1 MIPSDNFKPA
11 PMTSN
16 EERRLEALKKLGV
29 IGTNQGDIF
38 DIYSELAL
46 EVSGFFAATCS
57 LIDIDTQHG
66 ISICS
71 LNGELEKMTEGK
83 PVKVERAQSP
93 CAYTILT
100 PEPLLVP
107 DCREHEI
114 FKNAGAVKAG
124 MIVAYAG
131 FPIINKDNYVFG
143 TICLFDPKIKE
154 LENQEV
160 KLLEKLTKRLAHQLD
175 TQAEQKAITAEKIS
189 GAINVFTE
197 TVNESSLEDF
207 NFFLNICAGRDIELK
222 KCKNLKN
229 QNLCNVDKNGN
240 MVLTDKGQELQ
251 FKMGLQTRTL
261 NKRKVEGE
269 AANVLVDSMLSELE
283 EL

>member
-57 LIDIDTQHG
+57 LIDVDTQHG
-66 ISICS
+66 ISLCS

-143 TICLFDPKIKE
+143 TICLFDPKIKV

>member
-57 LIDIDTQHG
+57 LIDVDTQQG
-66 ISICS
+66 ISLCS

-83 PVKVERAQSP
+83 PVMVERAQSP

-114 FKNAGAVKAG
+114 SEA
-124 MIVAYAG
+124 
-131 FPIINKDNYVFG
+131 
-143 TICLFDPKIKE
+143 KE
-154 LENQEV
+154 RAQKCFESQY
-160 KLLEKLTKRLAHQLD
+160 EK
-175 TQAEQKAITAEKIS
+175 
-189 GAINVFTE
+189 
-197 TVNESSLEDF
+197 
-207 NFFLNICAGRDIELK
+207 C
-222 KCKNLKN
+222 
-229 QNLCNVDKNGN
+229 
-240 MVLTDKGQELQ
+240 
-251 FKMGLQTRTL
+251 
-261 NKRKVEGE
+261 
-269 AANVLVDSMLSELE
+269 
-283 EL
+283 

>member
-1 MIPSDNFKPA
+1 MIPSDSFKPA

-16 EERRLEALKKLGV
+16 EERRLEALKRLGV
-29 IGTNQGDIF
+29 IGTDQGDIF

-57 LIDIDTQHG
+57 LIDVDTQHG
-66 ISICS
+66 ISLCS

-107 DCREHEI
+107 DCREHKI
-114 FKNAGAVKAG
+114 FKDAGTVKAG
-124 MIVAYAG
+124 MVVAYAG

-143 TICLFDPKIKE
+143 TICLFDPNIKK
-154 LENQEV
+154 LEKQEI

-175 TQAEQKAITAEKIS
+175 TQADQKAATAEKMS
-189 GAINVFTE
+189 LAIGIFE
-197 TVNESSLEDF
+197 ESVGECSLKDF
-207 NFFLNICAGRDIELK
+207 KYFINLCAGRDIELE
-222 KCKNLKN
+222 KCRNLN
-229 QNLCNVDKNGN
+229 SNELCSVNKNGS
-240 MVLTDKGQELQ
+240 MELTEKGQELQ
-251 FKMGLQTRTL
+251 IKMGLQTRTL
-261 NKRKVEGE
+261 NRRKVEGE
-269 AANVLVDSMLSELE
+269 AANLLVDSMLSELE
-283 EL
+283 TL

>member
-16 EERRLEALKKLGV
+16 EERRLEALKRLGV
-29 IGTNQGDIF
+29 IGTDQGDIF
-38 DIYSELAL
+38 DIYSEIAL

-57 LIDIDTQHG
+57 LIDVDTQHG
-66 ISICS
+66 ISLCS

-107 DCREHEI
+107 DCREHKI
-114 FKNAGAVKAG
+114 FKDAGTVKAG
-124 MIVAYAG
+124 MVVAYAG

-143 TICLFDPKIKE
+143 TICLFDPNIKK
-154 LENQEV
+154 LKKQEI

-175 TQAEQKAITAEKIS
+175 TQAEQKAVTAEKIS
-189 GAINVFTE
+189 LAIGVFE
-197 TVNESSLEDF
+197 EHVGECSLKDF
-207 NFFLNICAGRDIELK
+207 KYFINLCAGRDIELE
-222 KCKNLKN
+222 KCHNLKSN
-229 QNLCNVDKNGN
+229 ELCSVNKNGN
-240 MVLTDKGQELQ
+240 MELTEKGQELQ
-251 FKMGLQTRTL
+251 IKMGLQTKTL

-269 AANVLVDSMLSELE
+269 AANLLVDSMLSELE
-283 EL
+283 AL

>member
-16 EERRLEALKKLGV
+16 EERRLEALKRLGV
-29 IGTNQGDIF
+29 IGTDQGDIF
-38 DIYSELAL
+38 DIYSEIAL

-57 LIDIDTQHG
+57 LIDVDTQHG
-66 ISICS
+66 ISLCS

-107 DCREHEI
+107 DCREHKI
-114 FKNAGAVKAG
+114 FKDAGTVKAG
-124 MIVAYAG
+124 MVVAYAG

-143 TICLFDPKIKE
+143 TICLFDPNIKK
-154 LENQEV
+154 LKKQEI

-175 TQAEQKAITAEKIS
+175 TQAEQKAVTAEKIS
-189 GAINVFTE
+189 LAIGVFE
-197 TVNESSLEDF
+197 EHVGECSLKDF
-207 NFFLNICAGRDIELK
+207 KYFINLCAGRDIELE
-222 KCKNLKN
+222 KCHNLKN
-229 QNLCNVDKNGN
+229 NDLCFVNKNGS
-240 MVLTDKGQELQ
+240 MELTEKGQELQ
-251 FKMGLQTRTL
+251 IKMGLQTKTL

-269 AANVLVDSMLSELE
+269 AANLLVDSMLSELE
-283 EL
+283 AL

>member
-1 MIPSDNFKPA
+1 
-11 PMTSN
+11 MTSN
-16 EERRLEALKKLGV
+16 EERRLEALKRLGV
-29 IGTNQGDIF
+29 IGTDQGDIF

-57 LIDIDTQHG
+57 LIDVDTQHG
-66 ISICS
+66 ISLCS

-114 FKNAGAVKAG
+114 FKDAGAVKAG

-143 TICLFDPKIKE
+143 TICLFDPNIKK
-154 LENQEV
+154 LEKQEI

-189 GAINVFTE
+189 LAISSATSSGSYSLVGGGDTLAAIKNTDYQKLFTHLSTAGGAFLE
-197 TVNESSLEDF
+197 SLEGKQ
-207 NFFLNICAGRDIELK
+207 LPGVK
-222 KCKNLKN
+222 
-229 QNLCNVDKNGN
+229 
-240 MVLTDKGQELQ
+240 VLT
-251 FKMGLQTRTL
+251 
-261 NKRKVEGE
+261 N
-269 AANVLVDSMLSELE
+269 
-283 EL
+283 

>member
-16 EERRLEALKKLGV
+16 EERRLEALKRLGV
-29 IGTNQGDIF
+29 IGTDQGDIF

-57 LIDIDTQHG
+57 LIDVDTQHG
-66 ISICS
+66 ISLCS

-107 DCREHEI
+107 DCREHKI
-114 FKNAGAVKAG
+114 FKDAGTVKAG
-124 MIVAYAG
+124 MVVAYAG
-131 FPIINKDNYVFG
+131 FPIINRDNYVFG
-143 TICLFDPKIKE
+143 TICLFDPNIKK
-154 LENQEV
+154 LKKQEI

-175 TQAEQKAITAEKIS
+175 TQAEQKAVTAEKIS
-189 GAINVFTE
+189 LAIGVFE
-197 TVNESSLEDF
+197 EHVGECSLKDF
-207 NFFLNICAGRDIELK
+207 KYFINLCAGRDIELE
-222 KCKNLKN
+222 KCHNLKSN
-229 QNLCNVDKNGN
+229 ELCSVNKNGN
-240 MVLTDKGQELQ
+240 MELTEKGQELQ
-251 FKMGLQTRTL
+251 IKMGLQTRTL

-269 AANVLVDSMLSELE
+269 AANLLVDSMLSELE
-283 EL
+283 AL

>member
-16 EERRLEALKKLGV
+16 EERRLEALKRLGV
-29 IGTNQGDIF
+29 IGTDQGDIF
-38 DIYSELAL
+38 DIYSEIAL

-57 LIDIDTQHG
+57 LIDVDTQHG
-66 ISICS
+66 ISLCS

-107 DCREHEI
+107 DCREHKI
-114 FKNAGAVKAG
+114 FKDAGTVKAG
-124 MIVAYAG
+124 MVVAYAG

-143 TICLFDPKIKE
+143 TICLFDPNIKK
-154 LENQEV
+154 LKKQEI

-175 TQAEQKAITAEKIS
+175 TQAEQKAVTAEKIS
-189 GAINVFTE
+189 LAIGVFE
-197 TVNESSLEDF
+197 EHVGECSLKDF
-207 NFFLNICAGRDIELK
+207 KYFINLCAGRDIELE
-222 KCKNLKN
+222 KCHNLKN
-229 QNLCNVDKNGN
+229 NDLCSVNKNGS
-240 MVLTDKGQELQ
+240 MELTEKGQELQ
-251 FKMGLQTRTL
+251 IKMGLQTKTL

-269 AANVLVDSMLSELE
+269 AANLLVDSMLSELE
-283 EL
+283 AL

>member
-16 EERRLEALKKLGV
+16 EERRLEALKRLGV
-29 IGTNQGDIF
+29 IGTDQGDIF

-57 LIDIDTQHG
+57 LIDVDTQHG
-66 ISICS
+66 ISLCS

-107 DCREHEI
+107 DCREHKI
-114 FKNAGAVKAG
+114 FKDAGTVKAG
-124 MIVAYAG
+124 MVVAYAG

-143 TICLFDPKIKE
+143 TICLFDPNIKK
-154 LENQEV
+154 LEKQEI

-175 TQAEQKAITAEKIS
+175 TQAEQKAVTAEKIS
-189 GAINVFTE
+189 LAIGVFE
-197 TVNESSLEDF
+197 ERVGKCSLKDF
-207 NFFLNICAGRDIELK
+207 KYFINLCAGRDIELE
-222 KCKNLKN
+222 KCRNLN
-229 QNLCNVDKNGN
+229 SNELCSVNKNGS
-240 MVLTDKGQELQ
+240 MELTEKGQELQ
-251 FKMGLQTRTL
+251 IKMGLQTRTL
-261 NKRKVEGE
+261 NRRKVEGE
-269 AANVLVDSMLSELE
+269 AANLLVDSMLSELE
-283 EL
+283 AL

>member
-16 EERRLEALKKLGV
+16 EERRLEALKRLGV
-29 IGTNQGDIF
+29 IGTDQGDIF

-57 LIDIDTQHG
+57 LIDVDTQHG
-66 ISICS
+66 ISLCS

-107 DCREHEI
+107 DCREHKI
-114 FKNAGAVKAG
+114 FKDAGTVKAG
-124 MIVAYAG
+124 MVVAYAG

-143 TICLFDPKIKE
+143 TICLFDPKIKK
-154 LENQEV
+154 LEKQEI

-175 TQAEQKAITAEKIS
+175 TQAEQKAVTAEKIS
-189 GAINVFTE
+189 LAIGIFEERVGKC
-197 TVNESSLEDF
+197 SLKDF
-207 NFFLNICAGRDIELK
+207 KYFINLCAGRDIESE
-222 KCKNLKN
+222 KCHNLNSNK
-229 QNLCNVDKNGN
+229 LCSVNKNGN
-240 MVLTDKGQELQ
+240 MELTEKGQELQ
-251 FKMGLQTRTL
+251 IKMGLQTRTL

-269 AANVLVDSMLSELE
+269 AANLLVDSMLSELE
-283 EL
+283 AL

>member
-16 EERRLEALKKLGV
+16 EERRLEALKRLGV
-29 IGTNQGDIF
+29 IGTDQGDIF

-57 LIDIDTQHG
+57 LIDVDTQHG
-66 ISICS
+66 ISLCS

-107 DCREHEI
+107 DCREHKI
-114 FKNAGAVKAG
+114 FKDAGTVKAG
-124 MIVAYAG
+124 MVVAYAG

-143 TICLFDPKIKE
+143 TICLFDPKIKK
-154 LENQEV
+154 LEKQEI
-160 KLLEKLTKRLAHQLD
+160 KLIEKLTKRLAHQLD
-175 TQAEQKAITAEKIS
+175 TQAEQKAVTAEKIS
-189 GAINVFTE
+189 LAIGIFEERVDE
-197 TVNESSLEDF
+197 CSLKDF
-207 NFFLNICAGRDIELK
+207 KYFINLCAGRDIELG
-222 KCKNLKN
+222 KCHNLN
-229 QNLCNVDKNGN
+229 SNELCSVNKNGS
-240 MVLTDKGQELQ
+240 MELTEKGQELQ
-251 FKMGLQTRTL
+251 IKMGLQTKTL

-269 AANVLVDSMLSELE
+269 AANLLVDSMLSELE
-283 EL
+283 AL

>member
-16 EERRLEALKKLGV
+16 EERRLEALKRLGV

-57 LIDIDTQHG
+57 LIDVDTQHG
-66 ISICS
+66 ISLCS

-83 PVKVERAQSP
+83 PVKVDRAQSP

-107 DCREHEI
+107 DCREHKI
-114 FKNAGAVKAG
+114 FKDAGTVKAG
-124 MIVAYAG
+124 MVVAYAG

-143 TICLFDPKIKE
+143 TICLFDPKIKK
-154 LENQEV
+154 LEKQEI

-175 TQAEQKAITAEKIS
+175 TQAEQKAVTAEKIS
-189 GAINVFTE
+189 LAIGIFEEQVGE
-197 TVNESSLEDF
+197 CSLKDF
-207 NFFLNICAGRDIELK
+207 KYFINLCAGRDIEPE
-222 KCKNLKN
+222 KCHNLN
-229 QNLCNVDKNGN
+229 SNELCSVNKNGS
-240 MVLTDKGQELQ
+240 MELTEKGQELQ
-251 FKMGLQTRTL
+251 IKMGLQTRTL

-269 AANVLVDSMLSELE
+269 AANLLVDTMLSELE
-283 EL
+283 AL

>member
-1 MIPSDNFKPA
+1 
-11 PMTSN
+11 MTSN
-16 EERRLEALKKLGV
+16 EERRLEALKRLGV
-29 IGTNQGDIF
+29 IGTDQGDIF

-57 LIDIDTQHG
+57 LIDVDTQHG
-66 ISICS
+66 ISLCS

-107 DCREHEI
+107 DCREHKI
-114 FKNAGAVKAG
+114 FKDAGTVKAG
-124 MIVAYAG
+124 MVVAYAG

-143 TICLFDPKIKE
+143 TICLFDPNIKK
-154 LENQEV
+154 LEKQEI

-175 TQAEQKAITAEKIS
+175 TQAEQKAVTAEKIS
-189 GAINVFTE
+189 LAIGIFE
-197 TVNESSLEDF
+197 ERIGECSLKDF
-207 NFFLNICAGRDIELK
+207 KYFINLCAGRDIELE
-222 KCKNLKN
+222 KCHNLKSN
-229 QNLCNVDKNGN
+229 ELCAVNKNGS
-240 MVLTDKGQELQ
+240 MELTEKGQELQ
-251 FKMGLQTRTL
+251 IKMGLQTKTL

-269 AANVLVDSMLSELE
+269 AANLLVDSMLSELE
-283 EL
+283 AL

>member
-16 EERRLEALKKLGV
+16 EERRLEALKRLGV
-29 IGTNQGDIF
+29 IGTDQGDIF

-57 LIDIDTQHG
+57 LIDVDTQHG
-66 ISICS
+66 ISLCS

-107 DCREHEI
+107 DCREHKI
-114 FKNAGAVKAG
+114 FKDAGTVKAG
-124 MIVAYAG
+124 MVVAYAG

-143 TICLFDPKIKE
+143 TICLFDPNIKK
-154 LENQEV
+154 LKKQEI

-175 TQAEQKAITAEKIS
+175 TQAEQKAVTAEKIS
-189 GAINVFTE
+189 LAIGVFE
-197 TVNESSLEDF
+197 EHVGECSLKDF
-207 NFFLNICAGRDIELK
+207 KYFINLCAGRDIELE
-222 KCKNLKN
+222 KCHNLKN
-229 QNLCNVDKNGN
+229 NDLCSVNKNGS
-240 MVLTDKGQELQ
+240 MELTEKGQELQ
-251 FKMGLQTRTL
+251 IKMGLQTRTL

-269 AANVLVDSMLSELE
+269 AANLLVDSMLSELE
-283 EL
+283 AL

>member
-16 EERRLEALKKLGV
+16 EERRLEALKRLGV
-29 IGTNQGDIF
+29 IGTEQGDIF

-57 LIDIDTQHG
+57 LIDVDTQHG
-66 ISICS
+66 ISLCS

-107 DCREHEI
+107 DCREHKI
-114 FKNAGAVKAG
+114 FKDAGTVKAG
-124 MIVAYAG
+124 MVVAYAG

-143 TICLFDPKIKE
+143 TICLFDPNIKK
-154 LENQEV
+154 LEKQEI

-175 TQAEQKAITAEKIS
+175 TQAEQKAVTAEKIS
-189 GAINVFTE
+189 LAIGIFEERVGKC
-197 TVNESSLEDF
+197 SLKDF
-207 NFFLNICAGRDIELK
+207 KYFINLCAGRDIELE
-222 KCKNLKN
+222 KCHNLKN
-229 QNLCNVDKNGN
+229 NDLCSVNKNGS
-240 MVLTDKGQELQ
+240 MELTEKGQELQ
-251 FKMGLQTRTL
+251 IKMGLQTRIL

-269 AANVLVDSMLSELE
+269 AANLLVDSMLSELE
-283 EL
+283 AL

>member
-16 EERRLEALKKLGV
+16 EERRLEALKRLGV
-29 IGTNQGDIF
+29 IGTEQGDIF

-57 LIDIDTQHG
+57 LIDVDTQHG
-66 ISICS
+66 ISLCS

-107 DCREHEI
+107 DCREHKI
-114 FKNAGAVKAG
+114 FKDAGTVKAG
-124 MIVAYAG
+124 MVVAYAG

-143 TICLFDPKIKE
+143 TICLFDPNIKK
-154 LENQEV
+154 LEKQEI

-175 TQAEQKAITAEKIS
+175 TQAEQKAVTAEKIS
-189 GAINVFTE
+189 LAIGIFEERVGKC
-197 TVNESSLEDF
+197 SLKDF
-207 NFFLNICAGRDIELK
+207 KYFINLCAGRDIELE
-222 KCKNLKN
+222 KCHNLN
-229 QNLCNVDKNGN
+229 SNELCSVNKNGS
-240 MVLTDKGQELQ
+240 MELTEKGQDLQ
-251 FKMGLQTRTL
+251 IKMGLQTRIL

-269 AANVLVDSMLSELE
+269 AANLLVDSMLSELE
-283 EL
+283 AL

>member
-16 EERRLEALKKLGV
+16 EDRRLEALKRLGV
-29 IGTNQGDIF
+29 IGTDQGDIF

-57 LIDIDTQHG
+57 LIDVDTQHG
-66 ISICS
+66 ISLCS

-107 DCREHEI
+107 DCREHKI
-114 FKNAGAVKAG
+114 FKDAGTVKAG
-124 MIVAYAG
+124 MVVAYAG

-143 TICLFDPKIKE
+143 TICLFDPNIKK
-154 LENQEV
+154 LKKQEI

-175 TQAEQKAITAEKIS
+175 TQAEQKAVTAEKIS
-189 GAINVFTE
+189 LAIGIFEEHVGE
-197 TVNESSLEDF
+197 CSLKDF
-207 NFFLNICAGRDIELK
+207 KYFINLCAGRDIEIE
-222 KCKNLKN
+222 KCHNLNSNK
-229 QNLCNVDKNGN
+229 LCSVNKNGS
-240 MVLTDKGQELQ
+240 MELTEKGQELQ
-251 FKMGLQTRTL
+251 IKMGLQTRTL

-269 AANVLVDSMLSELE
+269 AANLLVDSMLSELE
-283 EL
+283 AL

>member
-57 LIDIDTQHG
+57 LIDVDTQHG
-66 ISICS
+66 ISLCS

-160 KLLEKLTKRLAHQLD
+160 KLLEKLTRRLAHQLD

-207 NFFLNICAGRDIELK
+207 NYFLNICAGRDIELK

>member
-57 LIDIDTQHG
+57 LIDVDTQHG
-66 ISICS
+66 LSLCS

-229 QNLCNVDKNGN
+229 QNLCSVDKNGN
-240 MVLTDKGQELQ
+240 MVLTDKGQKLQ

>member
-154 LENQEV
+154 LENQEI

-189 GAINVFTE
+189 GAISVFTE
-197 TVNESSLEDF
+197 TVNESSLKDF
-207 NFFLNICAGRDIELK
+207 NYFLNICAGRDIELE

-283 EL
+283 AL

>member
-16 EERRLEALKKLGV
+16 EDRRLEALKKLGV
-29 IGTNQGDIF
+29 IGTDQGDIF

-57 LIDIDTQHG
+57 LIDVDTQHG
-66 ISICS
+66 ISLCS

-114 FKNAGAVKAG
+114 FKDAGAVKAG

-143 TICLFDPKIKE
+143 TICLFDPKIKK
-154 LENQEV
+154 LKNQEI

-189 GAINVFTE
+189 GAIGIFTE
-197 TVNESSLEDF
+197 LVGETSLSDF
-207 NFFLNICAGRDIELK
+207 NYFVNLCAGRDIEVA
-222 KCKNLKN
+222 KCEKLKN
-229 QNLCNVDKNGN
+229 QELCFVTENGI
-240 MVLTDKGQELQ
+240 VELTDKGQKLQ
-251 FKMGLQTRTL
+251 FKMGIQTKTL

-269 AANVLVDSMLSELE
+269 AANILVDSMLSELE
-283 EL
+283 AL

>member
-57 LIDIDTQHG
+57 LIDVDTQHG
-66 ISICS
+66 ISLCS

-160 KLLEKLTKRLAHQLD
+160 KLLEKLTRRLAHQLD

-189 GAINVFTE
+189 GAISVFTE

-207 NFFLNICAGRDIELK
+207 NYFLNICAGRDIELK

-240 MVLTDKGQELQ
+240 MVLTDKGQKLQ

>member
-16 EERRLEALKKLGV
+16 EERRLEALKRLGV
-29 IGTNQGDIF
+29 IGTDQGDIF

-46 EVSGFFAATCS
+46 EISGFFAATCS
-57 LIDIDTQHG
+57 LIDVDTQHG
-66 ISICS
+66 ISLCS

-107 DCREHEI
+107 DCREHKI
-114 FKNAGAVKAG
+114 FKDAGTVKAG
-124 MIVAYAG
+124 MVVAYAG

-143 TICLFDPKIKE
+143 TICLFDPNIKK
-154 LENQEV
+154 LKKQEI

-175 TQAEQKAITAEKIS
+175 TQAEQKAVTAEKIS
-189 GAINVFTE
+189 LAIGVFE
-197 TVNESSLEDF
+197 EHVGECSLKDF
-207 NFFLNICAGRDIELK
+207 KYFINLCAGRDIELE
-222 KCKNLKN
+222 KCHNLKN
-229 QNLCNVDKNGN
+229 NDLCFVNKNGS
-240 MVLTDKGQELQ
+240 MELTEKGQELQ
-251 FKMGLQTRTL
+251 IKMGLQTRTL
-261 NKRKVEGE
+261 NRRKVEGE
-269 AANVLVDSMLSELE
+269 AANLLVDSMLSELE
-283 EL
+283 AL

>member
-1 MIPSDNFKPA
+1 MIPSDSFKPA

-16 EERRLEALKKLGV
+16 EERRLEALKRLGV
-29 IGTNQGDIF
+29 IGTGQGDIF

-57 LIDIDTQHG
+57 LIDVDTQHG
-66 ISICS
+66 ISLCS

-107 DCREHEI
+107 DCREHKI
-114 FKNAGAVKAG
+114 FKDAGTVKAG
-124 MIVAYAG
+124 MVVAYAG

-143 TICLFDPKIKE
+143 TICLFDPNIKK
-154 LENQEV
+154 LEKQEI

-175 TQAEQKAITAEKIS
+175 TQAEQKAVTAEKIS
-189 GAINVFTE
+189 LAIGIFEERVGKC
-197 TVNESSLEDF
+197 SLKDF
-207 NFFLNICAGRDIELK
+207 KYFINLCAGRDIELE
-222 KCKNLKN
+222 KCHNLN
-229 QNLCNVDKNGN
+229 SNELCSVNKNGS
-240 MVLTDKGQELQ
+240 MELTEKGQELQ
-251 FKMGLQTRTL
+251 TKMGLQTRTL

-269 AANVLVDSMLSELE
+269 AANLLVDSMLSELE
-283 EL
+283 AL

>member
-57 LIDIDTQHG
+57 LIDVDTQHG
-66 ISICS
+66 ISLCS

-143 TICLFDPKIKE
+143 TICLFDPKIKV

-229 QNLCNVDKNGN
+229 QNLCCVDKNGN
-240 MVLTDKGQELQ
+240 MVLTDKGQKLQ

>member
-57 LIDIDTQHG
+57 LIDVDTQHG
-66 ISICS
+66 LSLCS

-143 TICLFDPKIKE
+143 TICLFDPKIKV

-189 GAINVFTE
+189 GAISVFTE

-207 NFFLNICAGRDIELK
+207 NYFLNICAGRDIELK

-229 QNLCNVDKNGN
+229 QNLCSVDKNGN
-240 MVLTDKGQELQ
+240 MVLTDNGQKLQ

>member
-16 EERRLEALKKLGV
+16 EERRLEALKRLGV
-29 IGTNQGDIF
+29 IGTDQGDIF
-38 DIYSELAL
+38 DIYSEIAL

-57 LIDIDTQHG
+57 LIDVDTQHG
-66 ISICS
+66 ISLCS

-107 DCREHEI
+107 DCREHKI
-114 FKNAGAVKAG
+114 FKDAGTVKAG
-124 MIVAYAG
+124 MVVAYAG

-143 TICLFDPKIKE
+143 TICLFDPNIKK
-154 LENQEV
+154 LEKQEI
-160 KLLEKLTKRLAHQLD
+160 KLLEKLTNRLAHQLD
-175 TQAEQKAITAEKIS
+175 TQAEQKAVTAEKIS
-189 GAINVFTE
+189 LAIGVFE
-197 TVNESSLEDF
+197 EHVGECSLKDF
-207 NFFLNICAGRDIELK
+207 KYFINLCAGRDIELE
-222 KCKNLKN
+222 KCHNLKN
-229 QNLCNVDKNGN
+229 NDLCSVNKNGS
-240 MVLTDKGQELQ
+240 MELTEKGQELQ
-251 FKMGLQTRTL
+251 IKMGLQTKTL

-269 AANVLVDSMLSELE
+269 AANLLVDSMLSELE
-283 EL
+283 AL

>member
-57 LIDIDTQHG
+57 LIDVDTQHG
-66 ISICS
+66 ISLCS

-100 PEPLLVP
+100 PQPLLVP

-143 TICLFDPKIKE
+143 TICLFDPKIKV

-229 QNLCNVDKNGN
+229 QNLCSVDKNGN
-240 MVLTDKGQELQ
+240 MVLTDKGQKLQ

>member
-16 EERRLEALKKLGV
+16 EERRLEALKRLGV
-29 IGTNQGDIF
+29 IGTDQGDIF

-57 LIDIDTQHG
+57 LIDVDTQHG
-66 ISICS
+66 ISLCS

-107 DCREHEI
+107 DCREHKI
-114 FKNAGAVKAG
+114 FKDAGTVKAG
-124 MIVAYAG
+124 MVVAYAG

-143 TICLFDPKIKE
+143 TICLFDPNIKK
-154 LENQEV
+154 LKKQEI

-175 TQAEQKAITAEKIS
+175 TQAEQKAVTAEKIS
-189 GAINVFTE
+189 LAIGVFE
-197 TVNESSLEDF
+197 EHVGECSLKDF
-207 NFFLNICAGRDIELK
+207 KYFINLCAGRDIELE
-222 KCKNLKN
+222 KCHNLKN
-229 QNLCNVDKNGN
+229 NDLCSVNKNGS
-240 MVLTDKGQELQ
+240 MELTEKGQELQ
-251 FKMGLQTRTL
+251 IKMGLQTKTL

-269 AANVLVDSMLSELE
+269 AANLLVDSMLSELE
-283 EL
+283 AL

>member
-57 LIDIDTQHG
+57 LIDVDTQHG
-66 ISICS
+66 ISLCS

-229 QNLCNVDKNGN
+229 QNLCNDDKNGN
-240 MVLTDKGQELQ
+240 IILTDKGQELQ

>member
-57 LIDIDTQHG
+57 LIDVDTQHG
-66 ISICS
+66 ISLCS

-143 TICLFDPKIKE
+143 TICLFDPKIKV

-229 QNLCNVDKNGN
+229 QNLCNDDKNGN
-240 MVLTDKGQELQ
+240 IILTDKGQELQ

>member
-16 EERRLEALKKLGV
+16 EERRLEALKRLGV
-29 IGTNQGDIF
+29 IGTDQGDIF
-38 DIYSELAL
+38 DIYSEIAL

-57 LIDIDTQHG
+57 LIDVDTQHG
-66 ISICS
+66 ISLCS

-107 DCREHEI
+107 DCREHKI
-114 FKNAGAVKAG
+114 FKDAGTVKAG
-124 MIVAYAG
+124 MVVAYAG

-143 TICLFDPKIKE
+143 TICLFDPNIKK
-154 LENQEV
+154 LKKQEI

-175 TQAEQKAITAEKIS
+175 TQAEQKAVTAEKIS
-189 GAINVFTE
+189 LAIGIFE
-197 TVNESSLEDF
+197 ESVGECSLKDF
-207 NFFLNICAGRDIELK
+207 KYFINLCAGRDIELE
-222 KCKNLKN
+222 KCHNLKN
-229 QNLCNVDKNGN
+229 NDLCSVNKNGS
-240 MVLTDKGQELQ
+240 MELTEKGQELQ
-251 FKMGLQTRTL
+251 IKMGLQTRTL

-269 AANVLVDSMLSELE
+269 AANLLVDSMLSELE
-283 EL
+283 AL

>member
-57 LIDIDTQHG
+57 LIDVDTQHG
-66 ISICS
+66 ISLCS

-229 QNLCNVDKNGN
+229 QNLCSVDKNGN
-240 MVLTDKGQELQ
+240 MVLTDKGQKLQ

>member
-16 EERRLEALKKLGV
+16 EERRLEALKRLGV
-29 IGTNQGDIF
+29 IGTEQGDIF

-57 LIDIDTQHG
+57 LIDVDTQHG
-66 ISICS
+66 ISLCS

-107 DCREHEI
+107 DCREHKI
-114 FKNAGAVKAG
+114 FKDAGTVKAG
-124 MIVAYAG
+124 MVVAYAG

-143 TICLFDPKIKE
+143 TICLFDPNIKK
-154 LENQEV
+154 LEKQEI

-175 TQAEQKAITAEKIS
+175 TQAEQKAVTAEKIS
-189 GAINVFTE
+189 LAIGIFEEHVGE
-197 TVNESSLEDF
+197 CSLKDF
-207 NFFLNICAGRDIELK
+207 KYFINLCAGRDIELE
-222 KCKNLKN
+222 KCHNLKSN
-229 QNLCNVDKNGN
+229 ELCSVNKNGS
-240 MVLTDKGQELQ
+240 VEITEKGQELQ
-251 FKMGLQTRTL
+251 IKMGLQTRTL
-261 NKRKVEGE
+261 NKQKVEGE
-269 AANVLVDSMLSELE
+269 AANLLVDSMLSELE
-283 EL
+283 AL

>member
-57 LIDIDTQHG
+57 LIDVDTQHG

-154 LENQEV
+154 LENQEI

-189 GAINVFTE
+189 GAISVFTE
-197 TVNESSLEDF
+197 TVNETSLKDF
-207 NFFLNICAGRDIELK
+207 NYFLNICAGRDIELE

-240 MVLTDKGQELQ
+240 IVLTNKGQELQ